1 MRLRQLQLRLQV
13 LQLPGAGGDIAG
25 LAIGVCG
32 PGLGLPAQG
41 RHGITR
47 GQAVSEVVQA
57 GGQALHIGAIV
68 GGQPRQRQFGPQA
81 ARIVGAIAEPGQL
94 RAAFQ
99 PGPCVLRLALVEQ
112 QFADLAVQ
120 FTQRRMTRPQAG
132 SAQPVGCPSSR
143 SSARGA
149 VLVCCARGRRLRVAL
164 GCMVFPGAG
173 RQKK

>member
-1 MRLRQLQLRLQV
+1 MPAPAAVGGQAGDQARQAAALRARQLQLRLQV
-13 LQLPGAGGDIAG
+13 LQLPGAGGDMAG

-41 RHGITR
+41 RHRFAGW
-47 GQAVSEVVQA
+47 QAPGETLQRA
-57 GGQALHIGAIV
+57 GLLLASSALAGRRVARR
-68 GGQPRQRQFGPQA
+68 QPRQRQFGAQA

-120 FTQRRMTRPQAG
+120 LPSAG
-132 SAQPVGCPSSR
+132 
-143 SSARGA
+143 
-149 VLVCCARGRRLRVAL
+149 
-164 GCMVFPGAG
+164 
-173 RQKK
+173 